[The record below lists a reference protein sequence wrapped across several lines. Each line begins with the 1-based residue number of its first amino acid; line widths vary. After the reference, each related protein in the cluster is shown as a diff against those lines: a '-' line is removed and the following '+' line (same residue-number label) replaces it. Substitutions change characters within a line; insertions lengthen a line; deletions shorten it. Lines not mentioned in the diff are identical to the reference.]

1 LVVGCFPFGWG
12 NRVNS
17 YSEPGKS
24 QSFGYDAF
32 GNLWQSGTALG
43 VPDMRPNSSSW
54 YLLADNS
61 VSNRLSGTAY
71 DTAGN
76 QTQLSIAAGTS
87 AAYRDAIHP
96 TE

>member
-1 LVVGCFPFGWG
+1 VLRSYTYDGA

-76 QTQLSIAAGTS
+76 QTQLLIAAGTS